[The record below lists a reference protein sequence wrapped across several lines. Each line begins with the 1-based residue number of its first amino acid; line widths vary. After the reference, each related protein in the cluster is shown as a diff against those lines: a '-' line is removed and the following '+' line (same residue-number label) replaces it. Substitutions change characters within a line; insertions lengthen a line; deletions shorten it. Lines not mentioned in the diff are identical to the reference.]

1 MTIGRRRRGPER
13 VDSHRNHVDSFQ
25 QNFLPLL
32 GYGMRL
38 DSTEA
43 ITDRQGMAV
52 GRVTGLRVS
61 YGGHH
66 INFDLLYGSPAV
78 SSFRIDY
85 PCR

>member
-1 MTIGRRRRGPER
+1 
-13 VDSHRNHVDSFQ
+13 
-25 QNFLPLL
+25 
-32 GYGMRL
+32 MRS